1 MIFTEKKSLMK
12 LSVSVEAGLVSSD
25 RHYLV
30 LDAKDFGA
38 HLDVEKFGLTKRKL
52 TNRHVLLM
60 IIGQSIGTGLFVGI
74 KTPLM
79 NSGSLSLFLGFFLW
93 AASMIW
99 PLMLATGEMCSYLP
113 VRGTFLHFA
122 ARWLDPAL
130 GFAVTMMYLYTTLMF
145 ICVEAVAFASVAG
158 YWTDLSPA
166 VFVTIFLA
174 SVLFFNVFGV
184 NWYGEIE
191 FCLSILKVL
200 LIVGL
205 MFFGLI
211 TMCGGN
217 PKGDAYGFRNWK
229 EGGLVK
235 PYLVEGNTGKFLGFW
250 NVLIFAAFSC
260 GGPDMLGMV
269 SGEISQPRKNIA
281 TAAKRTYI
289 RIFLFYVGGIFFV
302 NSLCASNNPDLLA
315 ASASGKGGAAA
326 SPWVIGIKSVGV
338 NGLDSVVNA
347 VVLTSAWSC
356 GNGFTYG
363 AARSAYSA
371 ALAGYI
377 PKSFS
382 YCLKSGCPI
391 VAVVF
396 AMSIGCLSYMTTSK
410 ASAVVLNWFINLA
423 TTGLLCTYAVMWMC
437 YFKFKKATRAQPCD
451 HEDPKFY
458 KLSGFLY
465 PWVTYWAAFLNAL
478 VLFFNGFW
486 IFFPGQFSVAN
497 LFTSYFAPVFFMC
510 LFGFWK
516 IWKKTHWRSA
526 EEADITSDKA
536 DIDDEEEAEALRL
549 SLIPKKEGFLWKVW
563 YKVSAFCF
571 S

>member
-1 MIFTEKKSLMK
+1 MEKKGHFAEKALIA
-12 LSVSVEAGLVSSD
+12 LVPLVGLGQIVP
-25 RHYLV
+25 
-30 LDAKDFGA
+30 DF
-38 HLDVEKFGLTKRKL
+38 DVEKFGLTKRKL
-52 TNRHVLLM
+52 TSRHVLLM
-60 IIGQSIGTGLFVGI
+60 IIGQLIGTGLFVGL

-79 NSGSLSLFLGFFLW
+79 TLGSLSLFIGFFLW

-122 ARWLDPAL
+122 GRWLDPAL

-166 VFVTIFLA
+166 VFVTICLV
-174 SVLFFNVFGV
+174 SILFFNVFGV
-184 NWYGEIE
+184 NWYGEVE
-191 FCLSILKVL
+191 FCLLMLKVL

-211 TMCGGN
+211 TMCGAN

-229 EGGLVK
+229 EGGLFK
-235 PYLVEGNTGKFLGFW
+235 EYLVSGSTGKFLGFW

-260 GGPDMLGMV
+260 GGPDMLGMI
-269 SGEISQPRKNIA
+269 SGEISQPRLNIA
-281 TAAKRTYI
+281 MAAKRTYI

-302 NSLCASNNPDLLA
+302 NCMCASNNPDLVA
-315 ASASGKGGAAA
+315 ADASGKGGAAS
-326 SPWVIGIKSVGV
+326 SPWVIGIKLVGV
-338 NGLDSVVNA
+338 HGLDSVVNA
-347 VVLTSAWSC
+347 VVMTSAWSC

-371 ALAGYI
+371 ALSGYI
-377 PKSFS
+377 PKVFS

-391 VAVVF
+391 VAVLF
-396 AMSIGCLSYMTTSK
+396 AMAIGCLSYMTTSQ
-410 ASAVVLNWFINLA
+410 ASATVLNWFINLA

-437 YFKFKKATRAQPCD
+437 HFKFRRAVKVQDCD
-451 HEDPKFY
+451 FEDPKYY
-458 KLSGFLY
+458 KLGGILH
-465 PWVTYWAAFLNAL
+465 PWVTYWAALLNAL

-497 LFTSYFAPVFFMC
+497 LFTSYFAPVFFVV

-516 IWKKTHWRSA
+516 LWKKTSWRSD
-526 EEADITSDKA
+526 EEADITSGKEE
-536 DIDDEEEAEALRL
+536 IDDEEEAEAHEMALRPRKQG
-549 SLIPKKEGFLWKVW
+549 ILWKIW
-563 YKVSAFCF
+563 YRFADFCF